1 VVSNLSWVNELT
13 SGEAMRRSFT
23 LFSIVVHAIAIT
35 AALIAQVL
43 AVGTL
48 PTPYQPVL
56 YEAASVMPL
65 DVQLPKPRVGP
76 APPQTASYNTAPTEA
91 PVGVSA
97 ETERTREPGLA
108 APGLIPG
115 VESGP
120 PSNIEGVGMV
130 AAAPP
135 PPPEP
140 AGPIRLHSG
149 MKAPVKTTDV
159 APVYP
164 VIARSAHVQGVVILE
179 AVLNARG
186 GVDSVHV
193 LRSIPLLDQA
203 AVDAVQQW
211 RFTPAL
217 LNGRPVPVVMTV
229 TVNFTLQ

>member
-1 VVSNLSWVNELT
+1 
-13 SGEAMRRSFT
+13 MRRSFT
-23 LFSIVVHAIAIT
+23 LFSIVVHAIVIT

-48 PTPYQPVL
+48 PTPHQPVL
-56 YEAASVMPL
+56 YEAASVVPI
-65 DVQLPKPRVGP
+65 DVQLPKPRIGP
-76 APPQTASYNTAPTEA
+76 TAPQTTSYSTAPTEA
-91 PVGVSA
+91 PDGVNT
-97 ETERTREPGLA
+97 ETEREHERGVS

-130 AAAPP
+130 SILPP

-164 VIARSAHVQGVVILE
+164 IIAKNAHVKGVVILE
-179 AVLNARG
+179 AVLNAQG
-186 GVDSVHV
+186 GVESVRV
-193 LRSIPLLDQA
+193 LRSVPLLDQA

-217 LNGRPVPVVMTV
+217 LNGQPVPVVMTV